1 MDENWEN
8 KIQYWMNKNH
18 IEISDLDLVKEA
30 LTHSSYKGMGY
41 DVKDNERLEFL
52 GDAVLDLIL
61 AENLMKNP
69 KLNEGQMTDIRKIY
83 VNNEYLSIIFEILKM
98 SDLIR
103 TAKDFNV
110 SGRLKAGFVE
120 AIFGAI
126 FLEQGYERSYEVW
139 VYFKEQTVV
148 DELFT
153 RHKYHNPKGK
163 LLELFQKPDLLLPV
177 YKTEQILGPDHSPT
191 FQCVIQVSS
200 NEREITVEEIGISK
214 KDAEKNASVEML
226 KKLREL
232 LYFNSR

>member
-8 KIQYWMNKNH
+8 KIKYRMKENQIK
-18 IEISDLDLVKEA
+18 IVDLDLAKEA

-61 AENLMKNP
+61 AESLIKNP
-69 KLNEGQMTDIRKIY
+69 KLTEGQMTDIRKMY
-83 VNNEYLSIIFEILKM
+83 VNNEYLSMIFEILKM

-110 SGRLKAGFVE
+110 SSRIKAGFVE
-120 AIFGAI
+120 ALFGAL
-126 FLEQGYERSYEVW
+126 FLDQGYERSYEVW
-139 VYFKEQTVV
+139 TYIKEQTLI
-148 DELFT
+148 DELFVK
-153 RHKYHNPKGK
+153 HKYHNPKGK
-163 LLELFQKPDLLLPV
+163 LLELFQKPNSLLPV
-177 YKTEQILGPDHSPT
+177 FNTQQIGGPDHSPT

-200 NEREITVEEIGISK
+200 NDREITVEEIGINK
-214 KDAEKNASVEML
+214 KDAEKNASIKML

-232 LYFNSR
+232 SFFNLR